1 MTPERL
7 EEIVASLV
15 GQTDRDKACEL
26 AAEVRR
32 LHEAVRLAAELIR
45 DGHDETCD
53 ARYGTYR
60 CRCDADEREAWL
72 RAYGSR

>member
-7 EEIVASLV
+7 EEITASLV

-32 LHEAVRLAAELIR
+32 LHEAVRLAATLIQS
-45 DGHDETCD
+45 GHDEGCN
-53 ARYGTYR
+53 ARHGPYR
-60 CRCDADEREAWL
+60 CRCDADAREAWL
-72 RAYGSR
+72 RAYGKI

>member
-7 EEIVASLV
+7 EEIAASLV

-32 LHEAVRLAAELIR
+32 LREDAE
-45 DGHDETCD
+45 
-53 ARYGTYR
+53 
-60 CRCDADEREAWL
+60 EREAWL